1 MKRYIFILTGLVL
14 LTVTSC
20 NKEEIRPNSDNDN
33 AKDQRSDYNEK
44 SNSSNFLTADYKL
57 DSLINITDPNRD
69 EDDERK
75 RKTK

>member
-1 MKRYIFILTGLVL
+1 MKRYIFILTGLAL

-44 SNSSNFLTADYKL
+44 SNSSDFLTADIKL
-57 DSLINITDPNRD
+57 DTLINITDPNRD